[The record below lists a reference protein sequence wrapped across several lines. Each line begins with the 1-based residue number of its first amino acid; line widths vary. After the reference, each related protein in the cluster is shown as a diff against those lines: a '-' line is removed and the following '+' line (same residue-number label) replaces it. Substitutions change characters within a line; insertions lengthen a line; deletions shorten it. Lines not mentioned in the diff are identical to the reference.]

1 MTEWEL
7 LDRAASLLT
16 DASEVRFSMVEKVVP
31 LATEALA
38 CFALAAELRIRRG
51 EKDD

>member
-1 MTEWEL
+1 MKEYEL
-7 LDRAASLLT
+7 LDRADKLLT
-16 DASEVRFSMVEKVVP
+16 DASTVRFSMVEKVVP

-38 CFALAAELRIRRG
+38 CVALAAELRIRRG

>member
-1 MTEWEL
+1 MTELEL
-7 LDRAASLLT
+7 LHRAHKLLN

-38 CFALAAELRIRRG
+38 CIALAAELRIRR
-51 EKDD
+51 ENDA